1 MYQKLFFVLLIVFI
15 LLCCYYPVVD
25 EFGTTSPGT
34 LIQLLAKGPQDLYLT
49 GWPNWMHPYRLH
61 PWMPYWYFNHP
72 HRYAFSPYWYGKYR
86 GLPGHFNY
94 RGRRRYFW

>member
-1 MYQKLFFVLLIVFI
+1 MYQNLLFVLLIVFI
-15 LLCCYYPVVD
+15 LLCCYHPIVD

-34 LIQLLAKGPQDLYLT
+34 LIQLLAKGPQDLY
-49 GWPNWMHPYRLH
+49 LH

-86 GLPGHFNY
+86 GLPGQFNY